1 MAVSYFIFDLLPR
14 GTCQPLA
21 IAVLSLPSSA
31 VVSLVAQG
39 SKSGSLP
46 NKERESAAIEKGHGA
61 PRSAKRN
68 TKRLRC
74 DEATL
79 ALATDSH
86 NDDAR

>member
-21 IAVLSLPSSA
+21 IAELSLSLSA
-31 VVSLVAQG
+31 IVSLVAQG

-68 TKRLRC
+68 TTGCAAMKRLS
-74 DEATL
+74 L
-79 ALATDSH
+79 
-86 NDDAR
+86 